1 MAVAIRLPP
10 SIPTHAVLPSEDWTR
25 ILVYIAKA
33 VWSVMTPKIT
43 PMMMLGERSAPCMAD
58 SRTTLY
64 VTLSR

>member
-43 PMMMLGERSAPCMAD
+43 R
-58 SRTTLY
+58 
-64 VTLSR
+64 